1 MSTELS
7 EWSGGGSCAS
17 SNRSLKTS
25 HPLSAS
31 PGPSAMVPPPRIP
44 LWKPAFRY
52 RRPNTANY
60 STQPAFSDSP
70 RPTWRKR
77 DLVLRGPAL
86 LLRGPGLLLR
96 APKAVLRA
104 PSAARASTRRLFS
117 SARPQNREQRIGDQ
131 GIEQPHAGPSNPG
144 KTQQTGPKASFTS
157 RLRQRWQETPV
168 KWAPIPVSLGAAVLV
183 VLTFYKQASEKG
195 KEPFPQGSVKVE
207 GPWQVHV
214 IGALPLRSISRI
226 YGALNS
232 YQLPVWFRVPGYKL
246 YSWVFGVN
254 LDECDPQDL
263 TEYRSMSEFFMRRLK
278 AGVRPIAEAAIVS
291 PADGRVVNFGVIK
304 EGQIESIKG
313 ATYSLDALLNGAGD
327 AQVPQEPHG
336 LASHPHNA
344 EETAVDEKEFA
355 NVNGINYSLEE
366 LMGEHNDEAKKGPV
380 QDASV
385 SESRPGAPE
394 RSMSGDIAVAKEIAK
409 GALQPREGN
418 KLCFAVVYLAPG
430 DYHRYH
436 SPTNWVV
443 ERRRHFAGELFSVSP
458 WMVGK
463 LSDLFVLNERVALLG
478 RWRYGFFSMIPVGA
492 TNVGSIRVNFD
503 SSLRTNSPQR
513 PVVPGTYS
521 EATYAQASQM
531 LGGQPLRSGD
541 EIGGFWL
548 GSTIVLVFEAPEN
561 FEFKVKNGEK
571 VKMGQALGTV

>member
-1 MSTELS
+1 
-7 EWSGGGSCAS
+7 
-17 SNRSLKTS
+17 
-25 HPLSAS
+25 
-31 PGPSAMVPPPRIP
+31 MVPPPRVPRWIP
-44 LWKPAFRY
+44 ALRY
-52 RRPNTANY
+52 RRPNAPANY
-60 STQPAFSDSP
+60 STQPTFDSP
-70 RPTWRKR
+70 RQPPAWRKR

-104 PSAARASTRRLFS
+104 PSAARARTQRLFS
-117 SARPQNREQRIGDQ
+117 SARPSKREQRIGDH
-131 GIEQPHAGPSNPG
+131 GIEAHPHAGPSSASPSGPG
-144 KTQQTGPKASFTS
+144 KGPSSSGEKASFTS

-195 KEPFPQGSVKVE
+195 KEPLPEGAVKVE

-214 IGALPLRSISRI
+214 IGALPLRSISRL
-226 YGALNS
+226 YGALNA
-232 YQLPVWFRVPGYKL
+232 YTLPVWFRVPGYKL

-278 AGVRPIAEAAIVS
+278 DGARPIADSAIVS
-291 PADGRVVNFGVIK
+291 PADGRVVNFGVIN
-304 EGQIESIKG
+304 EGRIESIKG
-313 ATYSLDALLNGAGD
+313 ATYSVDALLNGSGD
-327 AQVPQEPHG
+327 ARVPQTPHG
-336 LASHPHNA
+336 LPSHPHNA
-344 EETAVDEKEFA
+344 APASVDEKEFA
-355 NVNGINYSLEE
+355 NVNGINYSLDE
-366 LMGEHNDEAKKGPV
+366 LMGDHGKDESNRPPV
-380 QDASV
+380 KDASMQDG
-385 SESRPGAPE
+385 RPGAPE
-394 RSMSGDIAVAKEIAK
+394 RSMSGDMAVAKEIAK
-409 GALQPREGN
+409 GALRPKEGN

-458 WMVGK
+458 WMFGK

-548 GSTIVLVFEAPEN
+548 GSTIVLVFEAPET
-561 FEFKVKNGEK
+561 FEFKVTNGEK
-571 VKMGQALGTV
+571 VKMGQAFGTV

>member
-1 MSTELS
+1 
-7 EWSGGGSCAS
+7 
-17 SNRSLKTS
+17 
-25 HPLSAS
+25 
-31 PGPSAMVPPPRIP
+31 MVPPPRVP
-44 LWKPAFRY
+44 RWVPALRY
-52 RRPNTANY
+52 RAPKAQANY
-60 STQPAFSDSP
+60 STQPQFVDSP
-70 RPTWRKR
+70 RQTWRKR

-104 PSAARASTRRLFS
+104 PGAARARTQRLFS
-117 SARPQNREQRIGDQ
+117 SARSVRREQRIEDQ
-131 GIEQPHAGPSNPG
+131 GIEQPQAGPSKTGG
-144 KTQQTGPKASFTS
+144 KTYEGGEKASFTS

-195 KEPFPQGSVKVE
+195 KEPYPEGSVKVE

-214 IGALPLRSISRI
+214 IGALPLRSISRL
-226 YGALNS
+226 YGLVNS
-232 YQLPVWFRVPGYKL
+232 YTLPVWFRVPGYKL

-254 LDECDPQDL
+254 LEECDPEDL
-263 TEYRSMSEFFMRRLK
+263 REYRSMSEFFMRRLK
-278 AGVRPIAEAAIVS
+278 PGVRPIADTAIVS
-291 PADGRVVNFGVIK
+291 PADGKVVNFGVIN
-304 EGQIESIKG
+304 EGRIESIKG
-313 ATYSLDALLNGAGD
+313 ATYSVEALLSGAGD
-327 AQVPQEPHG
+327 ARVPQTPHG
-336 LASHPHNA
+336 LPSHPHNA
-344 EETAVDEKEFA
+344 EAVSVDEKEFA
-355 NVNGINYSLEE
+355 NVNGISYSLDE
-366 LMGEHNDEAKKGPV
+366 LIGDHKDESKRPPAT
-380 QDASV
+380 DASMPDG
-385 SESRPGAPE
+385 RPGAPE

-409 GALQPREGN
+409 GALQPKEGN

-443 ERRRHFAGELFSVSP
+443 ERRRHFSGELFSVSP

-478 RWRYGFFSMIPVGA
+478 RWRYGFFSMVPVGA

-548 GSTIVLVFEAPEN
+548 GSTIVLVFEAPQN
-561 FEFKVKNGEK
+561 FEFKVKTGDK
-571 VKMGQALGTV
+571 VKMGQAFGVVPS